1 MTFHGLDLLGADAL
15 DDVRAGS
22 VLKRGSKGEAVK
34 AVQALLGVDADGEF
48 GGKTE
53 AAVKAF
59 QISRGLSVDGK
70 VGRDTLAALEK
81 SPGVT
86 RVDFAEDEVI
96 TAARPALPV
105 PSAGGQSAAKVAPSP
120 AAAVPAEDT
129 KKRNLMIALGLGALG
144 AAGLAVAWKR

>member
-34 AVQALLGVDADGEF
+34 AVQALLGVDADGDF
-48 GGKTE
+48 GSKTE

-59 QISRGLSVDGK
+59 QSSRGLSVDGK

-86 RVDFAEDEVI
+86 RVDFAEDEII
-96 TAARPALPV
+96 TAARPALAAPN
-105 PSAGGQSAAKVAPSP
+105 AGGQAAKGEPSP
-120 AAAVPAEDT
+120 AATPVEVA